1 MTTSDTLD
9 KILEAI
15 KLERAKNPK
24 YGTALVINSDLL
36 LRLVKNHSD
45 LRDKLS
51 GIDVLPSDVQ
61 DGFIVENWEL
71 TMEE

>member
-15 KLERAKNPK
+15 KLEKAKNPEH
-24 YGTALVINSDLL
+24 GTALVINSDLL

-61 DGFIVENWEL
+61 DGFVVENWEL
-71 TMEE
+71 T